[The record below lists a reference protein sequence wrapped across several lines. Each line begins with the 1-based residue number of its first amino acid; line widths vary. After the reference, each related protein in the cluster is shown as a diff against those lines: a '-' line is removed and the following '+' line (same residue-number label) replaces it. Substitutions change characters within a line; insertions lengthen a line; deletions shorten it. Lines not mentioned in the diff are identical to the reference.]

1 LTLLASAVA
10 SSADLNVGPE
20 VLEVL
25 NRVALPERI
34 TGEVI
39 LRYVRRAVR
48 LGIWRRLRPES
59 RALLLV
65 ARRFEV
71 LRSPVVTSIVRR
83 LLLEVEVHTLRG
95 RALLYGVLIA
105 LRDPFLRLAGVL
117 RDVTKLLVLGISY
130 LNNPPLLRFYG

>member
-1 LTLLASAVA
+1 
-10 SSADLNVGPE
+10 
-20 VLEVL
+20 
-25 NRVALPERI
+25 
-34 TGEVI
+34 

-95 RALLYGVLIA
+95 RALLYGALIA

-117 RDVTKLLVLGISY
+117 RDATKLLVLGISY

>member
-1 LTLLASAVA
+1 LTLLASAA
-10 SSADLNVGPE
+10 TSSADLNVGPE

-25 NRVALPERI
+25 SRVALPERI
-34 TGEVI
+34 TGEVVS
-39 LRYVRRAVR
+39 RYVRRAVR

-65 ARRFEV
+65 ARRFGV

-95 RALLYGVLIA
+95 RALLYGALIA

-117 RDVTKLLVLGISY
+117 RDATRLLVLGISY

>member
-1 LTLLASAVA
+1 LTLLASAAA
-10 SSADLNVGPE
+10 SSANLNVGPE

-34 TGEVI
+34 TGEVVS
-39 LRYVRRAVR
+39 RYVRRAIR

-65 ARRFEV
+65 ARGFEV

-83 LLLEVEVHTLRG
+83 LLLEIVVHTLRG

-105 LRDPFLRLAGVL
+105 LRDPFLRLTGLL
-117 RDVTKLLVLGISY
+117 RDVTRLLVLGISY

>member
-1 LTLLASAVA
+1 LTLLASAA
-10 SSADLNVGPE
+10 TSSANLNVGPE

-34 TGEVI
+34 TGEVVS
-39 LRYVRRAVR
+39 RYVRRAVR

-65 ARRFEV
+65 ARGFAV

-117 RDVTKLLVLGISY
+117 RDATKLLVLGISY

>member
-1 LTLLASAVA
+1 MTLLASAA
-10 SSADLNVGPE
+10 TSSANLNVGPE

-34 TGEVI
+34 TGEVVS
-39 LRYVRRAVR
+39 RYVRRAVR

-65 ARRFEV
+65 ARRFAV

-117 RDVTKLLVLGISY
+117 RDATRLLVLGISY

>member
-1 LTLLASAVA
+1 LTLLASAA
-10 SSADLNVGPE
+10 TSSANLNVGPE

-34 TGEVI
+34 TGEVVS
-39 LRYVRRAVR
+39 RYVRRAIR

-71 LRSPVVTSIVRR
+71 LRSQVVTSIVRR

-105 LRDPFLRLAGVL
+105 LRDPFLRLAGLL
-117 RDVTKLLVLGISY
+117 RDATRLLVLGISY

>member
-1 LTLLASAVA
+1 LTLLASAA
-10 SSADLNVGPE
+10 TSSANLNVGPE

-34 TGEVI
+34 TGEVVS
-39 LRYVRRAVR
+39 RYVRRAMR

-65 ARRFEV
+65 ARRFGV

-105 LRDPFLRLAGVL
+105 LRDPFLRLAGLL
-117 RDVTKLLVLGISY
+117 RDATRLLVLGISY

>member
-1 LTLLASAVA
+1 LTLLASAA
-10 SSADLNVGPE
+10 TSSANLNVGPE

-34 TGEVI
+34 TGEVVS
-39 LRYVRRAVR
+39 RYVRRAVR

-65 ARRFEV
+65 ARGFAV

-117 RDVTKLLVLGISY
+117 RDATRLLVLGISY